1 MTTAPVLARFHRGFE
16 RIGGQIAGTWHRLR
30 GRRTVTAHQQE
41 TARETGAMLGLMAEA
56 NSAGAAMSDE
66 QRMLLIR
73 AAPGMRARE
82 AVLLGIANRSVV
94 EENELHM
101 IRREM
106 ARIEGRDAPAGWV
119 STGRAR
125 VTGFLTPLAA
135 IGGLRLWM
143 VFAGLFAL
151 TGGATAIQTARLNHA
166 KDELTEA
173 RRTAR
178 ENYEAA
184 QRWEER
190 AHAYEQA
197 TADAAQAART
207 TAAALEAERQ
217 RARRAAARERRRQN
231 EVQSVLTG
239 GDPPAWRLRDDAS
252 GESGAAGQPPAAPGD
267 SSGVP
272 GSPR

>member
-1 MTTAPVLARFHRGFE
+1 MTPRAVLARLHRGFV
-16 RIGGQIAGTWHRLR
+16 RIGQGIGARFDRLR

-66 QRMLLIR
+66 QRLLMIR

-119 STGRAR
+119 STGKAR
-125 VTGFLTPLAA
+125 VTGFLAPLAA
-135 IGGLRLWM
+135 IGGVRLWM
-143 VFAGLFAL
+143 IFAGLFAL
-151 TGGATAIQTARLNHA
+151 SGGATAIQTARLNHA
-166 KDELTEA
+166 KNDLAEA
-173 RRTAR
+173 RHTAQ

-239 GDPPAWRLRDDAS
+239 GPPPAWSLRDDAPQP
-252 GESGAAGQPPAAPGD
+252 GGAPAEPPAAPG
-267 SSGVP
+267 GA
-272 GSPR
+272 R

>member
-1 MTTAPVLARFHRGFE
+1 MTILARLRRGFV
-16 RIGGQIAGTWHRLR
+16 RIGERVKARWDLMR
-30 GRRTVTAHQQE
+30 GRRQVTAHQRE

-106 ARIEGRDAPAGWV
+106 ARIEGRDAPAGWEA
-119 STGRAR
+119 RPQAR
-125 VTGFLTPLAA
+125 VSGFLAPLAA

-151 TGGATAIQTARLNHA
+151 SGGAFAIQGAVLKHTAHERDEARHTARQ
-166 KDELTEA
+166 
-173 RRTAR
+173 
-178 ENYEAA
+178 NYEAA

-217 RARRAAARERRRQN
+217 RARRAAAREQRRQR

-239 GDPPAWRLRDDAS
+239 GPPPAWSLRDDAA
-252 GESGAAGQPPAAPGD
+252 GESGAPAGPPPAPG
-267 SSGVP
+267 GA
-272 GSPR
+272 R